1 MSASDDFNRLFK
13 KVSLKETFISSI
25 KKNSP
30 PGIDGINK
38 SQFEDNIDA
47 NISIINNKVLNGT
60 FVFSKYLEKLL
71 LKGRGKCPRIISIP
85 TIRDKIVLKSLSL
98 ILANIYSAK
107 VSPLH
112 QIISN
117 ISKDVI
123 LSGTYDSFIRLDII
137 NFYPSIQHDTLLK
150 ELSKKIK
157 RVQIINLLKD
167 AITQCTVTKS
177 SSNGSDKEKIGI
189 PQGLPISN
197 ILANAYMTTIDKK
210 FITISNIKYY
220 RYVDDIL
227 ILCKKNKICKITEL
241 INKELGNV
249 GLSIH
254 PVGHEKFSAGDIL
267 AGFSYLGYT
276 FNNSIITIRK
286 QSIDKHRESI
296 VNTLTQ
302 YKYSKKKDIEILKWA
317 LNIRITGGLL
327 NNERYGW
334 LFFYSQINDL
344 KLLAS
349 LDHFVAK
356 QLKRFNIE
364 SCDVNIKKYLRSYH
378 EINNNL
384 RNSKYIP
391 NFDSYSDQ
399 ERRLLLTKIFKFNTD
414 SLNESQVEKIFSM
427 KLFRRLKQLEKDL
440 SGFSPK

>member
-210 FITISNIKYY
+210 FITISNIKY
-220 RYVDDIL
+220 
-227 ILCKKNKICKITEL
+227 
-241 INKELGNV
+241 
-249 GLSIH
+249 
-254 PVGHEKFSAGDIL
+254 
-267 AGFSYLGYT
+267 
-276 FNNSIITIRK
+276 
-286 QSIDKHRESI
+286 
-296 VNTLTQ
+296 
-302 YKYSKKKDIEILKWA
+302 
-317 LNIRITGGLL
+317 
-327 NNERYGW
+327 
-334 LFFYSQINDL
+334 
-344 KLLAS
+344 
-349 LDHFVAK
+349 
-356 QLKRFNIE
+356 
-364 SCDVNIKKYLRSYH
+364 
-378 EINNNL
+378 
-384 RNSKYIP
+384 
-391 NFDSYSDQ
+391 
-399 ERRLLLTKIFKFNTD
+399 
-414 SLNESQVEKIFSM
+414 
-427 KLFRRLKQLEKDL
+427 
-440 SGFSPK
+440 